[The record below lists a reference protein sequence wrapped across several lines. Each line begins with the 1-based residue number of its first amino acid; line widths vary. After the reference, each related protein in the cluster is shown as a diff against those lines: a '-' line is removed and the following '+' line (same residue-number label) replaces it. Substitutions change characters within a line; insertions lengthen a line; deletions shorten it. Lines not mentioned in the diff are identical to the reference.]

1 MKGRRRRRPATIRTL
16 RRSSPGNTR
25 LQHAEPARSL
35 ARRCGQTRTDGR
47 ILWRKGTSMS
57 ADGFAYNHL
66 FAKDLPPP
74 APPWTGFPKYNFI
87 GGHNDPVRI
96 PAAAM
101 AEAAT
106 AVLQRDGA
114 KLALYNFDGPQGY
127 RLLREFVVDKVGQRP
142 VIKCSVD
149 DVLITSGS
157 GQGIDLVNQ
166 LLLEPGD
173 TVILEEFTYGGALT
187 KLKRLGVNI
196 IGAPL
201 DEDGLKIDAL
211 ARIFEDLQRNGIV
224 PKYVYTIP
232 TIQNPTGSI
241 LPLERRQQLLA
252 LTRKHGVPV
261 FEDECYA
268 DLTWNGSSPPS
279 LYSLDPQQVIHIGS
293 FSKTLAPSLRLGYM
307 VAVPDV
313 MSRLVACKREMDSGT
328 GALDQMVV
336 AEYFSQHFG
345 EHVGGLTQTLHEKL
359 DTMVEAVEREFGT
372 AVEKMWYPKGGIF
385 LWLKLH
391 DRVDVTRLVT
401 PAASAGV
408 VFNPGPEWSCNPAET
423 KSHLRLCF
431 ALPSKDVIREGVAA
445 FARVCFEETGIPE
458 QSANIRRTTASD

>member
-1 MKGRRRRRPATIRTL
+1 MTA
-16 RRSSPGNTR
+16 
-25 LQHAEPARSL
+25 
-35 ARRCGQTRTDGR
+35 
-47 ILWRKGTSMS
+47 
-57 ADGFAYNHL
+57 ADFAYAHR
-66 FAKDLPPP
+66 FAQDLPPP

-101 AEAAT
+101 AAAAT

-127 RLLREFVVDKVGQRP
+127 RPLREFVANKLAQRP
-142 VIKCSVD
+142 AIKCSAD

-157 GQGIDLVNQ
+157 GQGIDLVNH
-166 LLLEPGD
+166 LLLERGD

-201 DEDGLKIDAL
+201 DDEGLRIDAL
-211 ARIFEDLQRNGIV
+211 AGILADLGRKGVV

-241 LPLERRQQLLA
+241 LPPARRRELLA
-252 LTRKHGVPV
+252 LTRRHDVPV

-268 DLTWNGSSPPS
+268 DLTWDGSGPPS
-279 LYSLDPQQVIHIGS
+279 LYALDPQQVIHIGS
-293 FSKTLAPSLRLGYM
+293 FSKTLAPSLRLGYV
-307 VAVPDV
+307 VAVPQV
-313 MSRLVACKREMDSGT
+313 MSRIVACKREADSGT

-336 AEYFSQHFG
+336 AEYFSRNFDG
-345 EHVGGLTQTLHEKL
+345 HVEGLTQTLHEKL
-359 DTMVEAVEREFGT
+359 DAMIEAVEREFGT
-372 AVEKMWYPKGGIF
+372 AVEKMWRPKGGIF
-385 LWLKLH
+385 LWLKLP
-391 DRVDVTRLVT
+391 DRVDVTKLVT
-401 PAASAGV
+401 PAAKAGIA
-408 VFNPGPEWSCNPAET
+408 FNPGPEWSCNAAQT

-431 ALPSKDVIREGVAA
+431 ALPSKDVIREGVAE

-458 QSANIRRTTASD
+458 RSANIRRAAVSD

>member
-1 MKGRRRRRPATIRTL
+1 
-16 RRSSPGNTR
+16 R
-25 LQHAEPARSL
+25 LDRVLYQ
-35 ARRCGQTRTDGR
+35 
-47 ILWRKGTSMS
+47 KGTTMTD
-57 ADGFAYNHL
+57 AGFAYSSL

-74 APPWTGFPKYNFI
+74 APRWTGFPKYNFI
-87 GGHNDPVRI
+87 GGHNDPERI
-96 PAAAM
+96 PAAAL
-101 AEAAT
+101 ADAAT
-106 AVLQRDGA
+106 TVLRRPGA
-114 KLALYNFDGPQGY
+114 DLAPYDCDGPQGC
-127 RLLREFVVDKVGQRP
+127 RGLREFVVDKASRRP
-142 VIKCSVD
+142 AMKCSAD

-157 GQGIDLVNQ
+157 GQGIDLVNH
-166 LLLEPGD
+166 LLLETGD

-201 DEDGLKIDAL
+201 DEDGLKIEAL

-252 LTRKHGVPV
+252 LTRKHSVPV

-268 DLTWNGSSPPS
+268 DLTWNGGGPPS

-336 AEYFSQHFG
+336 AEYFSQHFR

-385 LWLKLH
+385 LWLKLP
-391 DRVDVTRLVT
+391 DRVDVTR
-401 PAASAGV
+401 
-408 VFNPGPEWSCNPAET
+408 
-423 KSHLRLCF
+423 
-431 ALPSKDVIREGVAA
+431 
-445 FARVCFEETGIPE
+445 
-458 QSANIRRTTASD
+458 